1 MTPEKQVEV
10 LFNRHN
16 QWIKFSH
23 AYLSDGNMLHAE
35 DVIQTAYM
43 KVLIE
48 LRKYPGKQINDTY
61 FYNTIKNIILDD
73 KKRATDPLKFA
84 QQITNQNSKKAD
96 QLENSEPTKEQLEN
110 LIKDIDNYVETF
122 YHFDKLLFNA
132 YRYEFRSIR
141 KLSKATKIGHVQVFQ
156 TVKRCK
162 QRINDKLKF
171 KYYGKE

>member
-10 LFNRHN
+10 LFKRHS

-23 AYLSDGNMLHAE
+23 SYLTDGNMMHAE
-35 DVIQTAYM
+35 DVLQTAYM

-48 LRKYPGKQINDTY
+48 LRKSPGKQINDTY

-73 KKRATDPLKFA
+73 KKRTTDPLKYA
-84 QQITNQNSKKAD
+84 QKITNKNLSKSD
-96 QLENSEPTKEQLEN
+96 QLQRTEPSKQELEN
-110 LIKDIDNYVETF
+110 IIKDIDNLVETF

-132 YRYEFRSIR
+132 YRYEFKSIR

-162 QRINDKLKF
+162 QKINDKLKF

>member
-10 LFNRHN
+10 LFNRHQ

-23 AYLSDGNMLHAE
+23 VYLSEANMMHAE
-35 DVIQTAYM
+35 DVLQTAYM

-48 LRKYPGKQINDTY
+48 LRKSPGKHINDTY

-73 KKRATDPLKFA
+73 KKRTTDPLKFA
-84 QQITNQNSKKAD
+84 HKIKDTLSKSDELHQTEPSKKEID
-96 QLENSEPTKEQLEN
+96 SI
-110 LIKDIDNYVETF
+110 IKDIDNLVETF

-132 YRYEFRSIR
+132 YRYEFKSIR

-162 QRINDKLKF
+162 QKINDKLKF

>member
-1 MTPEKQVEV
+1 
-10 LFNRHN
+10 
-16 QWIKFSH
+16 
-23 AYLSDGNMLHAE
+23 
-35 DVIQTAYM
+35 M

-61 FYNTIKNIILDD
+61 FYNTIKNIVLDD

-84 QQITNQNSKKAD
+84 EQITNQNCKKSD

>member
-10 LFNRHN
+10 LFKRHLKWLN
-16 QWIKFSH
+16 YSH
-23 AYLSDGNMLHAE
+23 SYLSEGNMMHAE

-48 LRKYPGKQINDTY
+48 LRKVPGKQINDAY

-73 KKRATDPLKFA
+73 KKRATDPLKFC
-84 QQITNQNSKKAD
+84 QEITNKNQSRF
-96 QLENSEPTKEQLEN
+96 LENTEMPKEKIDEI
-110 LIKDIDNYVETF
+110 IKEIDQYVETF

-132 YRYEFRSIR
+132 YRYEFKSIR

-162 QRINDKLKF
+162 EKINDKLKF

>member
-10 LFNRHN
+10 LFKRHK

-61 FYNTIKNIILDD
+61 FYNTIKNIVLDD

-84 QQITNQNSKKAD
+84 QQITNQNCKKSD